1 MRSVR
6 LEAALAWLSDVQG
19 TIAGLG
25 SVSDAGAIERCAAT
39 LADAALRLDLGA
51 ARALADELAVHGD
64 YHRQLIA
71 AQGGFTA
78 LLISWPRGHATPI
91 HDHAELW
98 GIELVVDGV
107 LDVEEYRL
115 ESCADGVRPAL
126 VRSLLLGVGDAAVFG
141 GPHYAHRCRNR
152 SATRTALSLHVY
164 GGVLDAYRR
173 YDVAA
178 DGGCIARV
186 QRTHTDTRHIA

>member
-6 LEAALAWLSDVQG
+6 LEAALAWVSDVRASLVALRG
-19 TIAGLG
+19 
-25 SVSDAGAIERCAAT
+25 VSDVPTIERCADA
-39 LADAALRLDLGA
+39 LAEMALRLDIAA
-51 ARALADELAVHGD
+51 ARALAGELAAYGG

-71 AQGGFTA
+71 AESGLTA
-78 LLISWPRGHATPI
+78 LLISWPCAHETPI

-107 LDVEEYRL
+107 LEVEEYRL
-115 ESCADGVRPAL
+115 DAAASVPAF
-126 VRSLLLGVGDAAVFG
+126 VRSMLLGVGDAAVFG

-152 SATRTALSLHVY
+152 SATRAALSLHVY

-173 YDVAA
+173 YDEDGEGRFVARA
-178 DGGCIARV
+178 QRARI
-186 QRTHTDTRHIA
+186 DTRLTA

>member
-6 LEAALAWLSDVQG
+6 LEAALAWVSDVR
-19 TIAGLG
+19 AALAAPLV
-25 SVSDAGAIERCAAT
+25 VSDMPAIERCAGA
-39 LADAALRLDLGA
+39 LAEMALRLDIGA
-51 ARALADELAVHGD
+51 ARALAGELAAHGG

-71 AQGGFTA
+71 AESGLTA
-78 LLISWPRGHATPI
+78 LLISWPRAHETPI

-107 LDVEEYRL
+107 LEVEEYRL
-115 ESCADGVRPAL
+115 DAASTPAP
-126 VRSLLLGVGDAAVFG
+126 VRSMLLGVGDAAVFG

-164 GGVLDAYRR
+164 GGVLDAYRC
-173 YDVAA
+173 YAESGDGVFVARRQR
-178 DGGCIARV
+178 ARV
-186 QRTHTDTRHIA
+186 DTRLIA